1 MLAGRGEGVGL
12 ELSHGAGCMGGL
24 LRRQLMFLTGATTG
38 MVARFTET
46 GSRKEGWVERV
57 MIR

>member
-12 ELSHGAGCMGGL
+12 ESAVGGL

-46 GSRKEGWVERV
+46 GSGKEGRV
-57 MIR
+57 RG

>member
-1 MLAGRGEGVGL
+1 
-12 ELSHGAGCMGGL
+12 MGGL

-46 GSRKEGWVERV
+46 GSRKEGWVEGDDKV
-57 MIR
+57 SSGQVS